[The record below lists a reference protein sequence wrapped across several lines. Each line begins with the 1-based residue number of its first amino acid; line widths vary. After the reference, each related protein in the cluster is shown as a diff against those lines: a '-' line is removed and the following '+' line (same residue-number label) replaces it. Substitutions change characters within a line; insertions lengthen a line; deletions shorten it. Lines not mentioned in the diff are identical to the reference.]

1 MNALTIQQL
10 ISWLGT
16 EVMFGRA
23 HTEILRGLLVADPS
37 VRKVAPRFISMTMDA
52 HAEESMR
59 CLNRIFD
66 RRSDC
71 MTIGVLLNLASAKA
85 GTFKYGTP
93 QQVKDLVK
101 RSRAA
106 ISALEPSL
114 KALRTRRNETG
125 AHSARRP
132 LIDPGGYIEAGKI
145 KHKDIDKLFDVT
157 DEILTEI
164 SKLHAGR
171 TWKLRLPDESDYQQA
186 LAILARQSDTPSDTK
201 EP

>member
-1 MNALTIQQL
+1 MNAITIQQL

-16 EVMFGRA
+16 QVMFGRA

-37 VRKVAPRFISMTMDA
+37 VRRVAPRFISMTMDA
-52 HAEESMR
+52 HAEESMK
-59 CLNRIFD
+59 CLNHIFD
-66 RRSDC
+66 KRSDC
-71 MTIGVLLNLASAKA
+71 LTLGALLDLASAKA

-106 ISALEPSL
+106 ISTLEPLL

-132 LIDPGGYIEAGKI
+132 LIDPSGYIEAGKL
-145 KHKDIDKLFDVT
+145 KHKEIDKLFDVT
-157 DEILTEI
+157 AEILTEM
-164 SKLHAGR
+164 SQLHAGR
-171 TWKLRLPDESDYQQA
+171 TWNMRLPDECDYQQA
-186 LAILARQSDTPSDTK
+186 LALLTRQS
-201 EP
+201 